1 MPRARETRIGLS
13 TMSLATVAA
22 SASAA
27 SLEARARASRTRI
40 PGSRMG
46 SRLGVS
52 TSRGR
57 GGVAAPAAAMNAEQ
71 RARAAR
77 RAKAEAEAAPAP
89 PAKPAAATMN
99 PEQRAR
105 AARRAKMAKQQTA
118 RQRDEVA
125 APTPQKKAPEPEPV
139 VAMSVEARARASRR
153 RKMEELAAA
162 APVATAAKA
171 EAAVAS
177 KASSSATAQAASA
190 PGGDAPYKSSLFD
203 DGAFEE
209 ALKGVNDVAAGLET
223 ASGGGG
229 PSIDWGGV
237 ASVRSLGEDD
247 PFPGVGDLEPATA
260 TATVASTPKAVEAAM
275 ASSAADGFVPAAAA
289 AAPRPVPALAA
300 AAPPPERQTEQVR
313 SFLYPGEDQLPD
325 DVNMTIWEH
334 LEELRDR
341 ALVSA
346 GACAVAIL
354 LCFCFAKDLVIFL
367 EQPVIDQVKFLQLGP
382 GEYFFT
388 TVKVAGYCGLLLGA
402 PVVLYEAIAYVVPG
416 LTRDERKFLAP
427 IVLGSSVLFYAGIG
441 FAYAILTP
449 AALKFFIGYSN
460 EAVESLWSIDQYF
473 EFVLVLLFS
482 TGLSFQVPVI
492 QLLLGQTGLVS
503 SAQMLS
509 IWRYVVVGSVVAA
522 AVLTP
527 STDPFTQMLLAVP
540 LMSLYLGGAAL
551 VGVVGKGR
559 GVNQIEG

>member
-1 MPRARETRIGLS
+1 M
-13 TMSLATVAA
+13 
-22 SASAA
+22 
-27 SLEARARASRTRI
+27 
-40 PGSRMG
+40 
-46 SRLGVS
+46 
-52 TSRGR
+52 
-57 GGVAAPAAAMNAEQ
+57 
-71 RARAAR
+71 
-77 RAKAEAEAAPAP
+77 
-89 PAKPAAATMN
+89 
-99 PEQRAR
+99 
-105 AARRAKMAKQQTA
+105 
-118 RQRDEVA
+118 
-125 APTPQKKAPEPEPV
+125 
-139 VAMSVEARARASRR
+139 
-153 RKMEELAAA
+153 
-162 APVATAAKA
+162 
-171 EAAVAS
+171 
-177 KASSSATAQAASA
+177 
-190 PGGDAPYKSSLFD
+190 
-203 DGAFEE
+203 
-209 ALKGVNDVAAGLET
+209 AAGLET
-223 ASGGGG
+223 TSGGGG

-237 ASVRSLGEDD
+237 TGGAIPRRGRSLPRRGGSRARARDGTAGDGRVDAEGCGGGD
-247 PFPGVGDLEPATA
+247 GVQRRGRFRP
-260 TATVASTPKAVEAAM
+260 
-275 ASSAADGFVPAAAA
+275 AA
-289 AAPRPVPALAA
+289 AAPRPVPVLAA
-300 AAPPPERQTEQVR
+300 AAPPPERQAEQVR
-313 SFLYPGEDQLPD
+313 SFLYPGEDELPD

-551 VGVVGKGR
+551 VGVVEKGR

>member
-1 MPRARETRIGLS
+1 
-13 TMSLATVAA
+13 
-22 SASAA
+22 
-27 SLEARARASRTRI
+27 
-40 PGSRMG
+40 MG
-46 SRLGVS
+46 SRLGGPS
-52 TSRGR
+52 RGGARGR

-171 EAAVAS
+171 EAAAAS
-177 KASSSATAQAASA
+177 KASSSTTAQAASA
-190 PGGDAPYKSSLFD
+190 PEGDAPYKSSLFD

-260 TATVASTPKAVEAAM
+260 TVASTPKTVEAAM
-275 ASSAADGFVPAAAA
+275 ASSAADGFVPAP

-551 VGVVGKGR
+551 VGVVEKGR